1 MTSLIP
7 GNSVLYNQFL
17 CGSKD
22 EELHVVNLFLCPSTP
37 LGAGLRGF
45 VGQNW
50 VNCLDY
56 VKFDSELNGTNFRA
70 PRGARTEILAKK

>member
-1 MTSLIP
+1 MFSQEP
-7 GNSVLYNQFL
+7 
-17 CGSKD
+17 
-22 EELHVVNLFLCPSTP
+22 TP

-50 VNCLDY
+50 VNCLNY